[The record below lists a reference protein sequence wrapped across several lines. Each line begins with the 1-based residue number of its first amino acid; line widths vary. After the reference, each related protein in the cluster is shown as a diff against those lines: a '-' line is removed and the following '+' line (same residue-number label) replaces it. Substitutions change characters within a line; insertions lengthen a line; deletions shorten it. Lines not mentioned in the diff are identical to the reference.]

1 MNTLYNTINSINK
14 QNTEDIRI
22 DGHIHLFD
30 LDDNIVDEIKHT
42 SFDKFIG
49 FIDIEPKYM
58 DKYKD
63 VSNIYE
69 NFIKNQYNS
78 DKHILLVS
86 GTSIE
91 NIIDTYNKHPN
102 IYKGFGEI
110 KCYDY
115 FKGEKIGIK
124 STKLIKDVCEFS
136 SKVGNLP
143 VYIHFSLTKKEYVKR
158 LKYILK
164 TYPNIPVV
172 LCHCGMEESY
182 NYQNNI
188 IHYDNDDIYRIVVEL
203 MKQYQNLWIDIS
215 FTAAKFFEEKPF
227 LLYNLSVD
235 RIILGTDINPF
246 LISTDQDKSDKYIGY
261 YNILSQYFNN
271 TRNIMN
277 IFNI

>member
-1 MNTLYNTINSINK
+1 MNTLYNTINLINK
-14 QNTEDIRI
+14 RNTNDIRI

-30 LDDNIVDEIKHT
+30 SDDNIVDKIEYT

-69 NFIKNQYNS
+69 NFIKNHYDSN
-78 DKHILLVS
+78 KHILLVS

-102 IYKGFGEI
+102 IYKGFGEL

-115 FKGEKIGIK
+115 FKGEKIGLK

-158 LKYILK
+158 LKNILK
-164 TYPNIPVV
+164 IYPNVPIV
-172 LCHCGMEESY
+172 LCHCGMEERY
-182 NYQNNI
+182 NYINNI
-188 IHYDNDDIYRIVVEL
+188 IHYDNDDIYKILIEL
-203 MKQYQNLWIDIS
+203 MKQYSNLWVDLT
-215 FTAAKFFEEKPF
+215 FTAAKFFIEKPF
-227 LLYNLSVD
+227 LMYNLDRD
-235 RIILGTDINPF
+235 RIIIGTDLNPISINKNY
-246 LISTDQDKSDKYIGY
+246 TNKNIGD
-261 YNILSQYFNN
+261 YNILSVYCNN
-271 TRNIMN
+271 TGNIYKL
-277 IFNI
+277 FNLS